1 MNKAGAVTMDWKREG
16 SNEGSSKEEKIQ
28 RISEFMI
35 EATAKRE
42 KARNYRPERDF
53 EDWDE
58 TTAESMD
65 TW

>member
-1 MNKAGAVTMDWKREG
+1 MGWKNEG
-16 SNEGSSKEEKIQ
+16 SEGSSKEEKLQ

-42 KARNYRPERDF
+42 KVRNYRPEQDF

-65 TW
+65 SW